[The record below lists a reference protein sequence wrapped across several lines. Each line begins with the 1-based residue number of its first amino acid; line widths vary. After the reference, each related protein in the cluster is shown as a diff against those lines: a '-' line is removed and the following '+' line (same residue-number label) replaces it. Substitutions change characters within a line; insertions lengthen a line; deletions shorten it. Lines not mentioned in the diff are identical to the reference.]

1 MSLRR
6 SSVSACVPMKQF
18 SVIARRRHPLVR
30 QIRAAESLWAAVCPS
45 DPDVRTMNLLTPSQQ
60 LRSTGPSRRI
70 AARIGGISL
79 GATSVAGGP
88 ALLADAQLE
97 DFVITDSICDV
108 EFDVAFGGRFDS
120 APGELIFDSRGLWK
134 LFRNAEGFCFRLT
147 TDFIG
152 TLPYKQARIAPD
164 FKSGCIEMSREYF
177 AAGEPVNP
185 LEYPLDELLWIHR
198 LALGEGVEVHGCGVI
213 APDGRGLLLT
223 GHSGA
228 GKSTSARLWSRHHA
242 ARVLSDDRI
251 ILRQENGRIQMYGT
265 PWHGD
270 AGIAE
275 AAQSPVD
282 AIFVLQHGQA
292 NELRPLGA
300 AEGAAE
306 LFARSFVPHHSH
318 QGLSSVLKFFHAVT
332 SSVPCFGFSFVPD
345 FTAVEA
351 VCRA

>member
-1 MSLRR
+1 
-6 SSVSACVPMKQF
+6 
-18 SVIARRRHPLVR
+18 
-30 QIRAAESLWAAVCPS
+30 
-45 DPDVRTMNLLTPSQQ
+45 MNLLTPSQP

-88 ALLADAQLE
+88 TLLADEQLR
-97 DFVITDSICDV
+97 DFLVTDPICDV

-120 APGELIFDSRGLWK
+120 DPGELVFDSHGLWK

-152 TLPYKQARIAPD
+152 TRPYKQAIVAPD
-164 FKSGCIEMSREYF
+164 FKFGRIEMSREYF
-177 AAGEPVNP
+177 AAGQQVNP

-198 LALGEGVEVHGCGVI
+198 LSMGEGVEVHGCGVI
-213 APDGRGLLLT
+213 APDGRGLLLS

-228 GKSTSARLWSRHHA
+228 GKSTSSRLWSRQDG

-251 ILRQENGRIQMYGT
+251 ILRREHDRIWMYGT

-275 AAQSPVD
+275 ADRASLD
-282 AIFVLQHGQA
+282 AIYVLAHGHR
-292 NELRPLGA
+292 NEVRPLSRTTA
-300 AEGAAE
+300 AAE
-306 LFARSFVPHHSH
+306 LFARSFVPHHSTDAITFI
-318 QGLSSVLKFFHAVT
+318 LEFFSKVT
-332 SSVPCFGFSFVPD
+332 DCVPCSEFSFVPNY
-345 FTAVEA
+345 TAVEA
-351 VCRA
+351 LLREDVGKIIAA

>member
-1 MSLRR
+1 MQDLGIRWARESRKLHR
-6 SSVSACVPMKQF
+6 VEVQFAGVLTGNAMHTSACIREDF
-18 SVIARRRHPLVR
+18 RHDHAGKRL
-30 QIRAAESLWAAVCPS
+30 
-45 DPDVRTMNLLTPSQQ
+45 
-60 LRSTGPSRRI
+60 

-79 GATSVAGGP
+79 GLTSEPSGP
-88 ALLADAQLE
+88 LLIGDEALE
-97 DFVITDSICDV
+97 DFLVDRERCDV
-108 EFDVAFGGRFDS
+108 EFEVGFSDPIG
-120 APGELIFDSRGLWK
+120 APHGQLIFDSGGLWK
-134 LFRNAEGFCFRLT
+134 LYRDAEGFCFRFATPHLGPT
-147 TDFIG
+147 
-152 TLPYKQARIAPD
+152 PYKQARVSDD
-164 FKSGCIEMSREYF
+164 FSCGRIELARQYF
-177 AAGEPVNP
+177 PAAKPVNP

-198 LALGEGVEVHGCGVI
+198 LAMGGGVEVHGCGVI
-213 APDGRGLLLT
+213 APDGRGMLLT

-228 GKSTSARLWSRHHA
+228 GKSTSARLWSKHHA

-275 AAQSPVD
+275 AAQSRVD

-318 QGLSSVLKFFHAVT
+318 EGLSSVLKFFHAVT

>member
-1 MSLRR
+1 
-6 SSVSACVPMKQF
+6 
-18 SVIARRRHPLVR
+18 
-30 QIRAAESLWAAVCPS
+30 
-45 DPDVRTMNLLTPSQQ
+45 MNLLTPSQP
-60 LRSTGPSRRI
+60 LCSTGASRRI

-88 ALLADAQLE
+88 ALLADDQLT
-97 DFVITDSICDV
+97 DFLVTDKVCDL

-120 APGELIFDSRGLWK
+120 YPGELVFDSRALWK

-147 TDFIG
+147 AGFIG
-152 TLPYKQARIAPD
+152 TLPYKEVLVAPD
-164 FKSGCIEMSREYF
+164 FKSGRIEMAREYF
-177 AAGEPVNP
+177 ATGQPVNP

-198 LALGEGVEVHGCGVI
+198 LSMGEGVEVHGCGVI

-228 GKSTSARLWSRHHA
+228 GKSTSSRLWSRHDG

-251 ILRQENGRIQMYGT
+251 ILRRERGRIWMYGT

-275 AAQSPVD
+275 PDRAPLDGIYILA
-282 AIFVLQHGQA
+282 HGDR
-292 NELRPLGA
+292 NEIRPLSRTTA
-300 AEGAAE
+300 AAE
-306 LFARSFVPHHSH
+306 LFARSFVPHHSTDAISFI
-318 QGLSSVLKFFHAVT
+318 LEFFSKVT
-332 SSVPCFGFSFVPD
+332 DCVPCSEFSFVPD

-351 VCRA
+351 LLREDVGKIIAA

>member
-1 MSLRR
+1 
-6 SSVSACVPMKQF
+6 
-18 SVIARRRHPLVR
+18 
-30 QIRAAESLWAAVCPS
+30 
-45 DPDVRTMNLLTPSQQ
+45 MNLLTPSQP
-60 LRSTGPSRRI
+60 LRSTGASRRI

-88 ALLADAQLE
+88 PLLADEQLR
-97 DFVITDSICDV
+97 DFLVTDPICDV

-120 APGELIFDSRGLWK
+120 APGALVFDSRGLWK

-152 TLPYKQARIAPD
+152 ELPYKQVLVAPD
-164 FKSGCIEMSREYF
+164 FKSGRIEMSSEYF
-177 AAGEPVNP
+177 AASEPVNP
-185 LEYPLDELLWIHR
+185 VEYPLDELLWIHR
-198 LALGEGVEVHGCGVI
+198 LSLGEGVEVHGCGVI

-228 GKSTSARLWSRHHA
+228 GKSTSSRLWSRHDG

-251 ILRQENGRIQMYGT
+251 ILRRERGRIWMYGT

-275 AAQSPVD
+275 ADRAPLD
-282 AIFVLQHGQA
+282 GIYVLAHGDR
-292 NELRPLGA
+292 NEIRPLSRTTA
-300 AEGAAE
+300 SAE
-306 LFARSFVPHHSH
+306 LFARSFVPHHSTDAISFI
-318 QGLSSVLKFFHAVT
+318 LEFFSRVT
-332 SSVPCFGFSFVPD
+332 DCVPCSEFSFVPD

-351 VCRA
+351 LLREDVGKIIAA

>member
-1 MSLRR
+1 MYQPEHSEELRAKI
-6 SSVSACVPMKQF
+6 SSK
-18 SVIARRRHPLVR
+18 RL
-30 QIRAAESLWAAVCPS
+30 
-45 DPDVRTMNLLTPSQQ
+45 
-60 LRSTGPSRRI
+60 

-79 GATSVAGGP
+79 GLTSDPSDLSLVA
-88 ALLADAQLE
+88 DEELE
-97 DFVITDSICDV
+97 DFLVDMDRCDV
-108 EFDVAFGGRFDS
+108 EFEVGFSDCFG
-120 APGELIFDSRGLWK
+120 APDGELIFDSGGLWK
-134 LFRNAEGFCFRLT
+134 LYRRAEGYCFRFATAHL
-147 TDFIG
+147 G
-152 TLPYKQARIAPD
+152 PMPYKQAFVSKDFSSGRIELARQYFPA
-164 FKSGCIEMSREYF
+164 RE
-177 AAGEPVNP
+177 PINP

-198 LALGEGVEVHGCGVI
+198 LAMGEGVEVHGCGVI
-213 APDGRGLLLT
+213 APDGRGMLLT

-228 GKSTSARLWSRHHA
+228 GKSTSARLWSKHHA

-282 AIFVLQHGQA
+282 AIFVLEHGQA

-300 AEGAAE
+300 AESAAE

-318 QGLSSVLKFFHAVT
+318 EGLSSVLKFFHAVT

>member
-1 MSLRR
+1 MQFAGVLTGNAMYT
-6 SSVSACVPMKQF
+6 SACIREDF
-18 SVIARRRHPLVR
+18 RHDHAGKRL
-30 QIRAAESLWAAVCPS
+30 
-45 DPDVRTMNLLTPSQQ
+45 
-60 LRSTGPSRRI
+60 

-79 GATSVAGGP
+79 GLTSEPSGP
-88 ALLADAQLE
+88 LLMADEALE
-97 DFVITDSICDV
+97 DFLVDRERCDV
-108 EFDVAFGGRFDS
+108 EFEVGFSDHIG
-120 APGELIFDSRGLWK
+120 APHGQLIFDSGGLWK
-134 LFRNAEGFCFRLT
+134 LYRDAEGFCFRFATPHL
-147 TDFIG
+147 G
-152 TLPYKQARIAPD
+152 PMPYKQARVSDD
-164 FKSGCIEMSREYF
+164 FSCGRIELARQYF
-177 AAGEPVNP
+177 PAARPVNP

-198 LALGEGVEVHGCGVI
+198 LAMGGGVEVHGCGVI
-213 APDGRGLLLT
+213 APDGRGMLLT

-228 GKSTSARLWSRHHA
+228 GKSTSARLWSKHHA

-318 QGLSSVLKFFHAVT
+318 EGLSSVLKFFHAVT